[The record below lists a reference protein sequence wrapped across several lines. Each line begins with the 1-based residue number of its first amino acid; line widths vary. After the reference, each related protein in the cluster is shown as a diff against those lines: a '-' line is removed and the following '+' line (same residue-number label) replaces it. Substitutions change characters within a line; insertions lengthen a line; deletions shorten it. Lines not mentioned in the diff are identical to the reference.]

1 MRLARIDVRLGV
13 GGLRKKFTEHLQKQ
27 WVCTIHIIQYGDVP
41 EHILFKTFFLT
52 DRTSNVYRCCAF
64 LSSIVVIHVGG
75 TRDHHLYI
83 YIESHSCI
91 MTLPSRKPFT
101 EARTYTNTHIYVYIY
116 IIFICICAYVYY
128 IHAYIY
134 ICILMYTCIYIYI
147 YLYVHVCKSK
157 YTYTKYMY
165 IYIRMYVYIYVY
177 MYICMARIHM

>member
-1 MRLARIDVRLGV
+1 VRLARIDVRLGV

-116 IIFICICAYVYY
+116 YIYMHMCICILYTC
-128 IHAYIY
+128 IHIY
-134 ICILMYTCIYIYI
+134 ICILMYTYIYIYI
-147 YLYVHVCKSK
+147 YM
-157 YTYTKYMY
+157 YMY
-165 IYIRMYVYIYVY
+165 VNLNIHIQNICIYIRMYVYIY